1 MIEQGIWD
9 GERERTNG
17 WLENGELKSTE
28 FTMITE
34 TSVLSSLSK
43 VEGDRAAKQEQTSSI
58 SELYLN

>member
-1 MIEQGIWD
+1 MAK
-9 GERERTNG
+9 EREPTDGR
-17 WLENGELKSTE
+17 ENGEPKSTE